1 MVNDTRKWWIS
12 ISFWQ
17 IFPSFQTRLFF
28 LGEKLAELAIRIDL
42 LLLFMTYILS
52 NFKLFDSLLKK
63 DWWYISSIIDNN
75 LASYTHPNHQLSLL
89 AIFSDETSFSATI
102 LILLSHCVCHSLS
115 SFQYLF
121 LFFFFFI
128 CWHFPPRWDASR
140 YINSPQDLNQKE
152 KVRLKWNKIYL
163 NKLIHQKTPVVASF
177 LVRL

>member
-1 MVNDTRKWWIS
+1 
-12 ISFWQ
+12 
-17 IFPSFQTRLFF
+17 
-28 LGEKLAELAIRIDL
+28 
-42 LLLFMTYILS
+42 MTYILS

-63 DWWYISSIIDNN
+63 DWWYTSSIIDNN

-89 AIFSDETSFSATI
+89 AIFSDETSFSATV
-102 LILLSHCVCHSLS
+102 LILLSHCLSLTFFFS
-115 SFQYLF
+115 ISVPF
-121 LFFFFFI
+121 LFFFI